1 MIETGLSK
9 IQGIKVVQSM
19 HTPKSSLHALKSQK
33 ISYWLC
39 VSFCSVFP
47 FWAFCGAVVG
57 CVCVFFG
64 IIENQFGWN
73 RKRTLLKFEHA
84 GSQRF
89 VCVLVHT
96 LKPCVFRANTSKY
109 FLSKRTKRYTRTS
122 TQIHFHPFAA
132 FLNVLIFNDTLL

>member
-39 VSFCSVFP
+39 VSFCSVLP
-47 FWAFCGAVVG
+47 CWAFCGAVVG

-89 VCVLVHT
+89 VCVLAIRSNHVYFERTHQ
-96 LKPCVFRANTSKY
+96 NTFSVNAPKDIHAQAHKY
-109 FLSKRTKRYTRTS
+109 TFIHSRRSS
-122 TQIHFHPFAA
+122 TC
-132 FLNVLIFNDTLL
+132 